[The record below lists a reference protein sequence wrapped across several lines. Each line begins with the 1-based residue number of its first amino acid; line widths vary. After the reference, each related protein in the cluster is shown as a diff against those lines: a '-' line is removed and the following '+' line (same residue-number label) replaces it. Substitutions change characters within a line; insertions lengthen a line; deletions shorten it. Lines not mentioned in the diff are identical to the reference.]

1 MKIEVVDLNN
11 KATGEIDL
19 EDTIFGAPVR
29 EHLFWEV
36 INWQRARRRAG
47 THKVKGRSEV
57 RGGGKKP
64 WRQKGTGRARAG
76 TSRSPVWVGGGTVF
90 GPTPRDY
97 SYNLPKKKRRAA
109 LRSALSMKAQNGQL
123 KVVEDWQLPEIKT
136 KLAVK
141 ALQALETPKALVV
154 DVTNRNNDTSAVEH
168 NDNLRLSIRNLKDA
182 KYLAAE
188 GLNVED
194 ILRYDFIV
202 MSRSAVEQVQEV
214 LKK

>member
-1 MKIEVVDLNN
+1 MKIEIVDLNN
-11 KATGEIDL
+11 KATGEMDL
-19 EDTIFGAPVR
+19 EEAIFGAPVR

-36 INWQRARRRAG
+36 VNWQRARRRAG

-76 TSRSPVWVGGGTVF
+76 TSRSPLWVGGGTVF
-90 GPTPRDY
+90 GPQPRDY
-97 SYNLPKKKRRAA
+97 SYNMPKKKRRAA
-109 LRSALSMKAQNGQL
+109 LRSALSLKMQNGQL
-123 KVVEDWQLPEIKT
+123 KVVEDWQLPEMKT

-141 ALQALETPKALVV
+141 ALDALQTPKALLI
-154 DVTNRNNDTSAVEH
+154 DVTRRNDATASVEH
-168 NDNLRLSIRNLKDA
+168 NENLRLSVRNLKDA

-194 ILRYDFIV
+194 ILRYDFLV
-202 MSRSAVEQVQEV
+202 MTRSAVEQVQEV
-214 LKK
+214 LKS